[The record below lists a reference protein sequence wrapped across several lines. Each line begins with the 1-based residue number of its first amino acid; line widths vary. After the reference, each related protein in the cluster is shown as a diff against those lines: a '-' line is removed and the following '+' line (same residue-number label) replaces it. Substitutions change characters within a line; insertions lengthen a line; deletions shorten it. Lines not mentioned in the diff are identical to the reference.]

1 MIIVEA
7 CGGLGNQ
14 LSQYALYRKFLHL
27 GKETRLD
34 TSWYGEGALRALELD
49 NIDGI
54 TYTACTLA
62 EKKPLYG
69 TKVRR
74 RLFPRT
80 VSIFQEREI
89 FHPEI
94 FDFTDMYLRGY
105 FACES
110 YYADI
115 LPKLR
120 FDLRFR
126 VSQNPRNHV
135 VATEMQE
142 CESVAV
148 HIRRGDY
155 LTPDNQELFSGI
167 CTDAYYKAS
176 IDYISQRYPQAKLF
190 YFSDDSAFLHD
201 QLMIRGRK
209 RPRRDGISD
218 FEIVDWNK
226 GADSIFD
233 MYLIS
238 NCRHVICANSTFSF
252 WGARLATNPDKIIIR
267 PARHKNTQT
276 LAPADLLPLWPGWV
290 LVDSKGAV
298 STMGESK

>member
-1 MIIVEA
+1 MDMIIIEVV
-7 CGGLGNQ
+7 GGLGNQ

-27 GKETRLD
+27 GKEARLD
-34 TSWYGEGALRALELD
+34 TSWYDENAPRALELD
-49 NIDGI
+49 NIDGVE
-54 TYTACTLA
+54 YTACTPA
-62 EKKPLYG
+62 EKKSLYG
-69 TKVRR
+69 TKIRR

-94 FDFTDMYLRGY
+94 FDFDDMYIRGY

-126 VSQNPRNHV
+126 ASQNPQNHV
-135 VATEMQE
+135 VVEEMRS
-142 CESVAV
+142 CDSVAV

-155 LTPDNQELFSGI
+155 LTSDNKELFSGI
-167 CTDAYYKAS
+167 CTDAYYRAA
-176 IDYISQRYPQAKLF
+176 IDYVGQQHPQAKLY
-190 YFSDDSAFLHD
+190 YFSDDSGFLHD
-201 QLMIRGRK
+201 RFIEKGRK
-209 RPRRDGISD
+209 KPHGGGISD

-226 GADSIFD
+226 GADSIYD

-252 WGARLATNPDKIIIR
+252 WGARLATNPNKIIIR

-276 LAPADLLPLWPGWV
+276 LAPTDLLPLWPGWV
-290 LVDSKGAV
+290 LVNSEGGVFA
-298 STMGESK
+298 